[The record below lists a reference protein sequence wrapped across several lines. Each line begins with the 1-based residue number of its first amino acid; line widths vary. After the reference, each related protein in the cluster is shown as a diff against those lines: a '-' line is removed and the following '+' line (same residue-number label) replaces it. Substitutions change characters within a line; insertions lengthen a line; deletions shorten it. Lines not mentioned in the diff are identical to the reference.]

1 MRAGR
6 WAGGIPADT
15 WRRGAQDLA
24 QVVAHEER
32 HAVTELVHFGHDL
45 FERALQ
51 LGGTN
56 TDIYRAARSRNL
68 EWALR
73 TCLEPA
79 FTHCDVLVGPTYAPA
94 WKSDLALGD
103 HHMAGVASIT
113 MAPAIAG
120 WPIATAPMGLADGL
134 PVGLGAV
141 GRPGSEALLLAVCR
155 AVEQPSRPTWRLPV
169 RG

>member
-1 MRAGR
+1 MG
-6 WAGGIPADT
+6 
-15 WRRGAQDLA
+15 
-24 QVVAHEER
+24 
-32 HAVTELVHFGHDL
+32 
-45 FERALQ
+45 
-51 LGGTN
+51 LG
-56 TDIYRAARSRNL
+56 
-68 EWALR
+68 

-79 FTHCDVLVGPTYAPA
+79 FSEADVVVAPTFGPA

-103 HHMAGVASIT
+103 PHMAGVGSIT

-134 PVGLGAV
+134 PVGLGAI
-141 GRPGSEALLLAVCR
+141 GPPGSEALLLAVCR